1 VAKQKKTSRQPS
13 PQTVDELKDVRIIK
27 YEVTTEP
34 IEDRQFKRLPN
45 HVKDTVQG
53 LRDKAQSH
61 PLRAIPELNA
71 LIKKYPK
78 LPLLYNYLSV
88 AYSRIGQI
96 GKAEKVVREN
106 YRRNP
111 DYLFARLNYAE
122 ICLRKGDYDQVA
134 EIFDQKYD
142 LKLLYPK
149 RKKFHISE
157 VANFMGLIG
166 LFFFKTGKQELAEKY
181 YDILKEIASDYPM
194 TKILRRKLHP
204 GFLRRLLNRM
214 VNQS

>member
-1 VAKQKKTSRQPS
+1 MTKQKKTSRQPS
-13 PQTVDELKDVRIIK
+13 PQTVDELKDVRILK
-27 YEVTTEP
+27 YEITTEP
-34 IEDRQFKRLPN
+34 IEDRQFKRLPE
-45 HVKDTVQG
+45 HVKDTIEG
-53 LRDKAQSH
+53 LCDKAQRH
-61 PLRAIPELNA
+61 PRRAIPELNA

-78 LPLLYNYLSV
+78 LPILYNYLSV
-88 AYSRIGQI
+88 AYSRIGQRE
-96 GKAEKVVREN
+96 KAEKVVRES

-134 EIFDQKYD
+134 EIFNQKYD

-166 LFFFKTGKQELAEKY
+166 LFFFETGKQEVAEKY
-181 YDILKEIASDYPM
+181 YEILKEIGSHYPM

-204 GFLRRLLNRM
+204 GFLSRLLNRM

>member
-1 VAKQKKTSRQPS
+1 VTKQKKPSRKPF

-27 YEVTTEP
+27 YEITTEP
-34 IEDRQFKRLPN
+34 IEDRQFKRLPD

-61 PLRAIPELNA
+61 PWRAIPELNA

-78 LPLLYNYLSV
+78 LPILYNYLSV
-88 AYSRIGQI
+88 AYSKIGQI
-96 GKAEKVVREN
+96 EK
-106 YRRNP
+106 
-111 DYLFARLNYAE
+111 
-122 ICLRKGDYDQVA
+122 
-134 EIFDQKYD
+134 
-142 LKLLYPK
+142 
-149 RKKFHISE
+149 
-157 VANFMGLIG
+157 
-166 LFFFKTGKQELAEKY
+166 
-181 YDILKEIASDYPM
+181 KEIASDYPM

>member
-1 VAKQKKTSRQPS
+1 MAKQKKTSRQPS

-34 IEDRQFKRLPN
+34 IEDRQFKRLPDN
-45 HVKDTVQG
+45 VKDTVQG

-96 GKAEKVVREN
+96 GNAEKVVREN

-166 LFFFKTGKQELAEKY
+166 LFFFKTGKQEVAEKY